1 MTETLVS
8 EAQKAAPP
16 PVITQSVREFAPGV
30 YAGWVGD
37 GVGIMTPRTW
47 EIISAWGSYTCDVA
61 LRSMFYSQYGWLVQ
75 GATNLFLQNF
85 LSTPFEISGGRN
97 LTYQWQDIF
106 FEAEF
111 GEGYDYLLQKVLQ
124 DLLTLNRGAFIEKV
138 SYGDPDKPL
147 SDGARILGLNHL
159 DAMRISYTGNYEYP
173 YLYWSEHT
181 SKMHRL
187 HRTRVIRLVDMPS
200 PNTRF
205 AGYGMAAMYRAL
217 SVTQRVMLVS
227 RYQHEMLSD
236 APPPGFVV
244 FENVKPDQVAT
255 AIKLFEA
262 ERQRDGQQLY
272 RGPLRMEGLD
282 PSKPVKVEF
291 VTLAAAPADFDFEK
305 YTQQDVNATAL
316 AYGMDPQDLWPLT
329 SAALGS
335 GAQSKVLQKKTSSK
349 GYGYWLTRFERVFN
363 TVTPRPLE
371 FKYKAQNAEAGR
383 ESAEIAQMWVGVTQS
398 TTAMTE
404 MERRQLLANQVP
416 EFADVLLDAAGNVRL
431 PDDDPKQP
439 GQEQVAA
446 GDAEQITTEA
456 PPPDE
461 AVTVD
466 DAEQAKIA
474 ATRAKYGHLRTG
486 LLHATFDD
494 VGPFPVVV
502 KDYAATKSAYTD
514 EVAAV
519 LTDAVGGAIGRG
531 SFGARLR
538 GVLQRYG
545 KLAYLD
551 GLSDGGVVTDT
562 LDPEETAEVGSIL
575 AGQQQYVNKIT
586 QEIYDQGGLKG
597 TPAYRAGL
605 WTKSLEEFHMAG
617 LISADKNG
625 LYEWNLG
632 NTEEHCTDCLRLS
645 RQKHRLKHWKS
656 KGWLPRASVLAC
668 NGYNCDCE
676 LVKTDGRAIG
686 NF

>member
-8 EAQKAAPP
+8 EAQKAAPS

-181 SKMHRL
+181 NRMHRL

-255 AIKLFEA
+255 AIKLFEV

-305 YTQQDVNATAL
+305 YTIADVNATAL

-335 GAQSKVLQKKTSSK
+335 GAQSKVLMKKTSSK

-371 FKYKAQNAEAGR
+371 FKFKAQNAEAGR
-383 ESAEIAQMWVGVTQS
+383 ESAEIAQLWVGVTQS

-431 PDDDPKQP
+431 PDDDPKEP
-439 GQEQVAA
+439 GQEQITA
-446 GDAEQITTEA
+446 GDAEQVTTEA

-466 DAEQAKIA
+466 DTEQAKWLDPV
-474 ATRAKYGHLRTG
+474 TRR
-486 LLHATFDD
+486 
-494 VGPFPVVV
+494 

-519 LTDAVGGAIGRG
+519 LTDAVNGAIGRG

-562 LDPEETAEVGSIL
+562 LDPEETAEIGSIL
-575 AGQQQYVNKIT
+575 AGQQTFVNKIT

-656 KGWLPRASVLAC
+656 KGWLPRASALAC
-668 NGYNCDCE
+668 HGYNCDCE
-676 LVKTDGRAIG
+676 LVKTDGRATG